1 MVIVN
6 QQYIVSRYITV
17 RYNVR
22 AGMIIDLNDYY
33 TWLLIL
39 CVIDVIAMLKVF
51 NNELLK
57 IVEK

>member
-1 MVIVN
+1 MV
-6 QQYIVSRYITV
+6 
-17 RYNVR
+17 
-22 AGMIIDLNDYY
+22 IDLNDYY

>member
-6 QQYIVSRYITV
+6 QQYIVSRYITI

-22 AGMIIDLNDYY
+22 AGMAIDLNDYY
-33 TWLLIL
+33 TRLLIL

-57 IVEK
+57 VVEK